1 MIPVAGLVRTSTV
14 DFPGFL
20 AAVVFVPGC
29 NFSCFYCHNRR
40 LLEPGGEQIAP
51 EELMGFLNRRR
62 GLLEGIV
69 ITGGEPL
76 LQPELPD
83 FIRQLKSMGYK
94 VKLDTNGSRPL
105 MLQRLLSAGLL
116 DQVAIDYKAPW
127 DRYPRWCRSSAV
139 DAAAVRSS
147 LDVLLKSDI
156 CWEARTTVFPQLGR
170 DDLFEMARAV
180 PMLPAWVLQ
189 LYRKPDYYLEADRD
203 LVETPGCTPQNL
215 RDMAQALVPLQPN
228 TKPRTF
234 A

>member
-83 FIRQLKSMGYK
+83 LS
-94 VKLDTNGSRPL
+94 VSSSRW
-105 MLQRLLSAGLL
+105 AT
-116 DQVAIDYKAPW
+116 
-127 DRYPRWCRSSAV
+127 RSSWTPM
-139 DAAAVRSS
+139 AAG
-147 LDVLLKSDI
+147 
-156 CWEARTTVFPQLGR
+156 P
-170 DDLFEMARAV
+170 
-180 PMLPAWVLQ
+180 
-189 LYRKPDYYLEADRD
+189 
-203 LVETPGCTPQNL
+203 
-215 RDMAQALVPLQPN
+215 
-228 TKPRTF
+228 
-234 A
+234 